1 MLFDFYTLRNRTA
14 TLYISG
20 NNVIRFIKCSITIT
34 MTLSI
39 QMNKFF
45 EHELLQLSKE
55 FVETVTPTQLTLSLL
70 HQRDLEKMK
79 EIELIKY
86 KHRTL
91 TFSLTT
97 VCVLFSIGLTVTFY
111 IAIKLRNQRS
121 TPNNVQLELRNITV
135 RRESNFNEG
144 GVTPTAPPFVNP
156 FVRPAQSS

>member
-1 MLFDFYTLRNRTA
+1 
-14 TLYISG
+14 
-20 NNVIRFIKCSITIT
+20 
-34 MTLSI
+34 
-39 QMNKFF
+39 
-45 EHELLQLSKE
+45 
-55 FVETVTPTQLTLSLL
+55 
-70 HQRDLEKMK
+70 MK

>member
-1 MLFDFYTLRNRTA
+1 M
-14 TLYISG
+14 
-20 NNVIRFIKCSITIT
+20 IRFINCSITISNDT
-34 MTLSI
+34 FDSDV
-39 QMNKFF
+39 NKFF

-55 FVETVTPTQLTLSLL
+55 FVETVTPPQLTLSLL
-70 HQRDLEKMK
+70 HHRDLEKMK

-86 KHRTL
+86 KHTTL

-135 RRESNFNEG
+135 RRESNFNKGESHQ
-144 GVTPTAPPFVNP
+144 PP
-156 FVRPAQSS
+156 RHL